1 MTDVA
6 ASVDLPASPDE
17 VWAVVMDPYQLERW
31 VTIHRHLISADD
43 GPPRVGFKMRQQYSI
58 RGAPVPVS
66 WVLEDVDPPH
76 AARWTGRGPARAKA
90 LIEYRLEPID
100 GGGTRFQYTNEFQ
113 APMGPLGRVAS
124 KALMGGV
131 PDREAHASLER
142 LKDLFVSQ

>member
-1 MTDVA
+1 M
-6 ASVDLPASPDE
+6 
-17 VWAVVMDPYQLERW
+17 
-31 VTIHRHLISADD
+31 
-43 GPPRVGFKMRQQYSI
+43 I

-66 WVLEDVDPPH
+66 WVLEQLDPPH
-76 AARWTGRGPARAKA
+76 SARWTGRGPARAKA
-90 LIEYRLEPID
+90 LIEYRLEAIE
-100 GGGTRFQYTNEFQ
+100 GGTRFQYTNEFQ